1 MLDYKTEIAK
11 ERDLKILLELYN
23 KRVMTVDQI
32 SRKFGFTKYYTY
44 KLCSKLFKSGLIV
57 SNGIKGY
64 LKSSGKKG
72 SYYKVTNK
80 AIRFLNM
87 NGYKLEHD
95 AESLRV
101 SELQV
106 PYLLTQNDIV
116 YDLSS
121 RFLMFDSRA
130 GKKRYG
136 MNRADTLRGVL
147 SSRSFNNDYPYYLFL
162 DSESFGDLWLSRVVR
177 EVNKYSF
184 RNVVMFVSTAETFS
198 IVLEKMLQ
206 SAEIYVYEKFMIL
219 PIGYGVNFFN
229 HYIDTEVP
237 LLEQYLYDTHGIEQ
251 VEKDDNRFYYSDME
265 VVELEG
271 REFYL
276 ANALG
281 NDITIIPKIQR
292 YTKERYEND
301 GREVLL
307 VSNKSINYQEI
318 FKNVHHIHYISES
331 ASDIMS
337 YAKSQADSF

>member
-1 MLDYKTEIAK
+1 
-11 ERDLKILLELYN
+11 
-23 KRVMTVDQI
+23 
-32 SRKFGFTKYYTY
+32 
-44 KLCSKLFKSGLIV
+44 
-57 SNGIKGY
+57 
-64 LKSSGKKG
+64 

-184 RNVVMFVSTAETFS
+184 RNVVMFVS
-198 IVLEKMLQ
+198 
-206 SAEIYVYEKFMIL
+206 
-219 PIGYGVNFFN
+219 
-229 HYIDTEVP
+229 
-237 LLEQYLYDTHGIEQ
+237 
-251 VEKDDNRFYYSDME
+251 
-265 VVELEG
+265 
-271 REFYL
+271 
-276 ANALG
+276 
-281 NDITIIPKIQR
+281 
-292 YTKERYEND
+292 
-301 GREVLL
+301 
-307 VSNKSINYQEI
+307 
-318 FKNVHHIHYISES
+318 
-331 ASDIMS
+331 
-337 YAKSQADSF
+337 